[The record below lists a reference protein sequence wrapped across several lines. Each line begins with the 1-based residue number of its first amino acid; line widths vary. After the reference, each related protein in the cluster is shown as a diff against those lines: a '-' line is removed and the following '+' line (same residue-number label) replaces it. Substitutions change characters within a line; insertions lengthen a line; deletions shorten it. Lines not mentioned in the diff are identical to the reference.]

1 MPSPW
6 LWNFNLREGL
16 FPALTKWLWRQQ
28 QQLHLPWQVSAAL
41 RGLPALA
48 CLVIPAE
55 SLDTNQYSYL
65 LCADSNTFRS
75 REEVV
80 WVARAASVL
89 EPAHEM
95 GYRRN
100 IFGRYLCECVIEPNA
115 KCMPEKKAK
124 GNNFVP
130 CLIYIRDMLIWQID
144 EFLYP
149 TSILSMIYHIRA
161 DTFRIFGLWRSHM
174 RAIQHVFG
182 VKWNNSLHR
191 DCITFRLHKFS
202 SFTILHRMTFTFRSI
217 PLWKVVYWNP
227 IVG

>member
-1 MPSPW
+1 MWKLSQGPSSW

-16 FPALTKWLWRQQ
+16 FPAVPKWLWRQQ
-28 QQLHLPWQVSAAL
+28 QQLHLPWQVSAAM

-48 CLVIPAE
+48 CLVIPAV
-55 SLDTNQYSYL
+55 SLDTDQYLYL
-65 LCADSNTFRS
+65 LCTDSNTFRS

-100 IFGRYLCECVIEPNA
+100 IFGRYLCECVIEPKA

-130 CLIYIRDMLIWQID
+130 CSIYISVCSIAQLFFCNLSLGDKIKRIHHVSCIWLFSLDRQQHQI
-144 EFLYP
+144 
-149 TSILSMIYHIRA
+149 
-161 DTFRIFGLWRSHM
+161 
-174 RAIQHVFG
+174 
-182 VKWNNSLHR
+182 
-191 DCITFRLHKFS
+191 
-202 SFTILHRMTFTFRSI
+202 
-217 PLWKVVYWNP
+217 
-227 IVG
+227 